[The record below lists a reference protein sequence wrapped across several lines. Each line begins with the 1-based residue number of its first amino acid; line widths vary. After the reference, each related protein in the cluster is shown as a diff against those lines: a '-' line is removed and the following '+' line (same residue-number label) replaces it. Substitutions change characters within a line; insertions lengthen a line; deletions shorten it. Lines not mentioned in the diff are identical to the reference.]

1 MRGKAE
7 DILSLFAVLYFRFSL
22 LISFSMFDGLVTGIM
37 AGAVASA
44 APENA
49 VTELRL
55 RTGRPL
61 VVCTAS
67 DRKIARM
74 PSGLPYTV
82 TQTDIERLLGLASDF
97 SVYAVNDQL
106 VKGYMARKGIRIGV
120 AGEGVLDGDSL
131 LTMKHISFL
140 TVRIPHSVKGVADGV
155 RSKVFADGEVKNT
168 LVISP
173 PSGGK
178 TTMLRELA
186 RISSERFN
194 TLIIDERFEI
204 AAAEKGVPTMD
215 VGDCD
220 VVSGIGKSAAY
231 ENTIRAMNPQVIVTD
246 ELFGVKDAESVCD
259 VVRSGVK
266 VIASLHGKGVESVF
280 RSSAFS
286 RLAEV
291 IELYII
297 LSARPCAGTLVA
309 VLDAEEAGRIAE
321 GG

>member
-1 MRGKAE
+1 
-7 DILSLFAVLYFRFSL
+7 
-22 LISFSMFDGLVTGIM
+22 
-37 AGAVASA
+37 
-44 APENA
+44 
-49 VTELRL
+49 
-55 RTGRPL
+55 
-61 VVCTAS
+61 
-67 DRKIARM
+67 
-74 PSGLPYTV
+74 
-82 TQTDIERLLGLASDF
+82 
-97 SVYAVNDQL
+97 
-106 VKGYMARKGIRIGV
+106 
-120 AGEGVLDGDSL
+120 
-131 LTMKHISFL
+131 
-140 TVRIPHSVKGVADGV
+140 
-155 RSKVFADGEVKNT
+155 
-168 LVISP
+168 
-173 PSGGK
+173 
-178 TTMLRELA
+178 
-186 RISSERFN
+186 
-194 TLIIDERFEI
+194 
-204 AAAEKGVPTMD
+204 MD

-297 LSARPCAGTLVA
+297 LSARPRAGTLVA